1 MIKITLGFE
10 VPALDS
16 IAKSVARFVRLY
28 GAAHSVGKPPTPEGA
43 FTLTRQGE
51 SEVGQIYRAVFGKL
65 ADQMAASPEAAEDLK
80 DVANGGKLCFQ
91 LTLNGVEQPEQELD
105 PATEVLEGIVIAD
118 GTTVVA
124 TQRWVDDAGNHSLPL
139 TLAEFTALDTEA
151 PPAPVGGFS
160 LEHTG
165 EE

>member
-1 MIKITLGFE
+1 MVKFTLGFE
-10 VPALDS
+10 CPPLEDIARS
-16 IAKSVARFVRLY
+16 IARFVRLY
-28 GAAHSVGKPPTPEGA
+28 GAAHSVGKPPAPVGA
-43 FTLTRQGE
+43 FNLTRQGE
-51 SEVGQIYRAVFGKL
+51 SVVGQIYKAVFGKL
-65 ADQMAASPEAAEDLK
+65 ADQMAASPEAAEQLK

-91 LTLNGVEQPEQELD
+91 LTLNGAAQPEVELD
-105 PATEVLEGIVIAD
+105 PTTEALEGIVIAD

-124 TQRWVDDAGNHSLPL
+124 TQRWVDDAGNHSEPL
-139 TLAEFTALDTEA
+139 TLAEFTALDDVA